1 MTMGK
6 PWTEDDLTYFTMK
19 GLQEFLK
26 QRGFIAFNRPQIQ
39 QRLKDL
45 NNDTKCNGM
54 KQIKMDDGKWTNLRV
69 WWVPKF
75 ETTEVDLSINKETN
89 DDEIPF

>member
-1 MTMGK
+1 MGK

-26 QRGFIAFNRPQIQ
+26 QRGFTTFNRPQIQ

-45 NNDTKCNGM
+45 NDNTKCNGTRT
-54 KQIKMDDGKWTNLRV
+54 IKMNDGKWINLRI

-75 ETTEVDLSINKETN
+75 ETTEVDLYVNKETD

>member
-1 MTMGK
+1 M
-6 PWTEDDLTYFTMK
+6 
-19 GLQEFLK
+19 K
-26 QRGFIAFNRPQIQ
+26 QRGFTTFNRPQIQ

-45 NNDTKCNGM
+45 NDDAKCNGI
-54 KQIKMDDGKWTNLRV
+54 KQIKMDDGKWVNLRV

-75 ETTEVDLSINKETN
+75 ETTEVDLSVKKETY

>member
-1 MTMGK
+1 
-6 PWTEDDLTYFTMK
+6 MK

-54 KQIKMDDGKWTNLRV
+54 KQIKTDDGKWTNLRV

-75 ETTEVDLSINKETN
+75 ETTEVDLHVKKETD

>member
-1 MTMGK
+1 
-6 PWTEDDLTYFTMK
+6 
-19 GLQEFLK
+19 
-26 QRGFIAFNRPQIQ
+26 
-39 QRLKDL
+39 
-45 NNDTKCNGM
+45 M
-54 KQIKMDDGKWTNLRV
+54 KQIKTDDGKWTNLRV

>member
-1 MTMGK
+1 MGK

-26 QRGFIAFNRPQIQ
+26 QRGFTTFNRPQIQ

-45 NNDTKCNGM
+45 NHDSKCHGF
-54 KQIKMDDGKWTNLRV
+54 KKVKMDDGKWVNLRV

-75 ETTEVDLSINKETN
+75 ETTEVDLYVNKETD